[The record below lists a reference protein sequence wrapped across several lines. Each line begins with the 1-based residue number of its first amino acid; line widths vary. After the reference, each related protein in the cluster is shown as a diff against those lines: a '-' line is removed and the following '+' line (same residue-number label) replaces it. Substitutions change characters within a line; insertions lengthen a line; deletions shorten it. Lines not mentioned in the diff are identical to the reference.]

1 MVTGI
6 ISRNNRRRLE
16 IAGPDFRGQWNTKD
30 DNDVGPLFLGLG
42 RTYAKTEASFS
53 PGKFGSCIS
62 EPKVI
67 AKY

>member
-1 MVTGI
+1 MRTAASMVTGI

-42 RTYAKTEASFS
+42 RTYAKT
-53 PGKFGSCIS
+53 
-62 EPKVI
+62 
-67 AKY
+67 